1 MKKDLKISVII
12 PAYNAEK
19 YLTEALDSVVSQ
31 TMSDSDYEIIIV
43 NDGSSDHTADI
54 LEKYKNLYSNIT
66 VINKENGGPS
76 SARNAGLDIASGE
89 YIYFFDADDLLINN
103 SLEALYQ
110 CAEEKNADLVIG
122 KYNVLTPYKLSPV
135 RTLDNLVC
143 LDNIDKYNTD
153 ILQTFAL
160 WNKLFRL
167 DLIKQY
173 HLNFKSVSYSED
185 GIFVM
190 DYVLH
195 CTNITGLDQALIQ
208 YRRFNESI
216 GGSITASVS
225 ESKIRDYLTAHEMI
239 LTCAKESFLRD
250 FPEYTTIEEA
260 IADNEDINDYL
271 NTIIHKELLIL
282 LNRFYAKFWTLDS
295 STAQFLLTQI
305 NSKLELLNMKELY
318 ELRTALPE
326 LPLTNLSANPEEV
339 LKHARLTAVLYG
351 NEDTQEDFLSCL
363 KSLTEQNMVFIK
375 IIVPSSMKTAIQS
388 KNLLQ
393 KNIIFTECNSKK
405 ELFNEAL
412 STASTPYI
420 IFCDEKIVY
429 STGAFRHVNKLFS
442 RLYIDFIT
450 EAIYHKNYGSLQP
463 LIYSHIA
470 ADFLASD
477 QCDTLCLG
485 MEATLANK
493 FFSVSFLKNNN
504 INFNLDI
511 IEFLNKCYH
520 TGYYLYKFNE
530 IVIYNDKEE
539 SFLKYTETKET
550 LPLLKEYFKVKPVTL
565 NSPELLYNPL
575 ESGEKFRPIPET
587 EAEEPWTKEVEKL
600 KKEKLQNK
608 VTFVSIRSDG
618 ELEGNALALYPYIN
632 GEKEICAYKLPHDND
647 AALAMSKA
655 VLTSKVIVTD
665 DYVKYLR
672 YFPLRPEQRVV
683 QLWHACGAFKKFGQ
697 RGTNIPVPTDIA
709 THAQYNL
716 VSVSGENVRSI
727 YADAFDVNYQKVQAL
742 GTPRTDDYFN
752 KKLISKKKRQI
763 YLKHPKLLF
772 KSVIV
777 YAPTFR
783 DTDGNRNEFHPEID
797 FDRLSKSLLPNQ
809 VLLICPHP
817 IMDAPILPHEYRNI
831 LEVRDFSTNDYML
844 ISDMLITDY
853 SSVIFE
859 YALLGKPIAFFCYDL
874 LRYDRDFYLKYPDDL
889 PGDVFKTQEELT
901 EYLRNPEKH
910 VLTDKYTTFVKKY
923 MSACDGHSC
932 ERIAQLINSYMEEN

>member
-185 GIFVM
+185 GLFVM

-600 KKEKLQNK
+600 KKKKLQNK
-608 VTFVSIRSDG
+608 VTFVSVRSNG

-716 VSVSGENVRSI
+716 VSVSGEKVRSI
-727 YADAFDVNYQKVQAL
+727 YADAFNVNYQKVQAL

>member
-43 NDGSSDHTADI
+43 NDGSSDHTAYI

-375 IIVPSSMKTAIQS
+375 IIVPSSMRTAIQS

-600 KKEKLQNK
+600 KKKKLQNK
-608 VTFVSIRSDG
+608 VTFVSVRSNG

-683 QLWHACGAFKKFGQ
+683 QLWHACGAFKMFGQ

-716 VSVSGENVRSI
+716 VSVSGEKVRSI

>member
-539 SFLKYTETKET
+539 SFLKYTKTKET

-600 KKEKLQNK
+600 KKKKLQNK
-608 VTFVSIRSDG
+608 VTFVSVRSNG

-716 VSVSGENVRSI
+716 VSVSGEKVRSI
-727 YADAFDVNYQKVQAL
+727 YADAFNVNYQKVQAL

-901 EYLRNPEKH
+901 AYLRNPEKH
-910 VLTDKYTTFVKKY
+910 VLTDKYTTFIKKY

>member
-135 RTLDNLVC
+135 CTLDNLVC

-153 ILQTFAL
+153 ILQTFVL

-225 ESKIRDYLTAHEMI
+225 ESKIRDYLTAHKII

-405 ELFNEAL
+405 ELFSEAL

-608 VTFVSIRSDG
+608 VTFVSVRSDG

-632 GEKEICAYKLPHDND
+632 GEKEICAYKLPHDNE
-647 AALAMSKA
+647 AALAMSEA

-831 LEVRDFSTNDYML
+831 LEVKDFSTNDYML

-901 EYLRNPEKH
+901 AYLRNPEKH

>member
-135 RTLDNLVC
+135 CTLDNLVC

-153 ILQTFAL
+153 ILQTFVL

-225 ESKIRDYLTAHEMI
+225 ESKIRDYLTAHKII

-608 VTFVSIRSDG
+608 VTFVSVRSDG

-632 GEKEICAYKLPHDND
+632 GEKEICAYKLPHDNE
-647 AALAMSKA
+647 AALAMSEA

-831 LEVRDFSTNDYML
+831 LEVKDFSTNDYML

-901 EYLRNPEKH
+901 AYLRNPEKH

>member
-550 LPLLKEYFKVKPVTL
+550 LPLLKEYFKIKPVTL

-608 VTFVSIRSDG
+608 VTFVSVRSDG

-632 GEKEICAYKLPHDND
+632 GEKEICAYKLPHDNE
-647 AALAMSKA
+647 AALAMSEA

-797 FDRLSKSLLPNQ
+797 FDLLSKSLLPNQ
-809 VLLICPHP
+809 ILLICPHP

-901 EYLRNPEKH
+901 AYLRNPEKH

>member
-1 MKKDLKISVII
+1 MKNDLKISVII

-43 NDGSSDHTADI
+43 NDGSSDNTADI
-54 LEKYKNLYSNIT
+54 LEKYKNLHSNIT

-76 SARNAGLDIASGE
+76 SARNSGLDIASGE

-103 SLEALYQ
+103 SLEVLYKRAQ
-110 CAEEKNADLVIG
+110 EKNADLVIG
-122 KYNVLTPYKLSPV
+122 KYDVLTSYKLSPV
-135 RTLDNLVC
+135 HTLDNLVC
-143 LDNIDKYNTD
+143 LENIDKYNTD

-167 DLIKQY
+167 DLIKQQ
-173 HLNFKSVSYSED
+173 HLTFKSVSYSED

-195 CTNITGLDQALIQ
+195 CTRIAGVDQSLIQ
-208 YRRFNESI
+208 YRRYNEEDAP
-216 GGSITASVS
+216 SITASVS

-239 LTCAKESFLRD
+239 LACAKESFLRD

-271 NTIIHKELLIL
+271 NTIIQKELLIL

-295 STAQFLLTQI
+295 STAQFLLAQI
-305 NSKLELLNMKELY
+305 NNKLKLLNMKGLC
-318 ELRTALPE
+318 ELRAALPE
-326 LPLTNLSANPEEV
+326 LPLTSLSADFEEV

-351 NEDTQEDFLSCL
+351 DNNTQENFLSCL
-363 KSLTEQNMVFIK
+363 KSLTEQNMIFIK
-375 IIVPSSMKTAIQS
+375 IVVPSSMKAAIQA

-393 KNIIFTECNSKK
+393 KNIIFADCDSKK

-412 STASTPYI
+412 STASTPSI

-429 STGAFRHVNKLFS
+429 STGAFRRVNKLFS
-442 RLYIDFIT
+442 RLYMDFIT

-470 ADFLASD
+470 ADFLASE

-493 FFSVSFLKNNN
+493 FFSVSFLKKHN
-504 INFNLDI
+504 ISFDLDI
-511 IEFLNKCYH
+511 IDFLDKCYH
-520 TGYYLYKFNE
+520 TGYYLYNFDE
-530 IVIYNDKEE
+530 LVIYNDTEE
-539 SFLKYTETKET
+539 SFLKYTETKRT

-600 KKEKLQNK
+600 KKKKLQNK
-608 VTFVSIRSDG
+608 VTFVSVRSDG

-632 GEKEICAYKLPHDND
+632 GEKEICAYKLPHDNE
-647 AALAMSKA
+647 AALAMSEA

-697 RGTNIPVPTDIA
+697 RGTNIPVSTDIA

-716 VSVSGENVRSI
+716 VTVSGEKVRSI

-742 GTPRTDDYFN
+742 GMPRTDDYFN
-752 KKLISKKKRQI
+752 KKLIFKKKRQI

-797 FDRLSKSLLPNQ
+797 FDLLSKSLLPNQ

-817 IMDAPILPHEYRNI
+817 IMDAPILPHEYHNI

-889 PGDVFKTQEELT
+889 PGDVFRTQEELT
-901 EYLRNPEKH
+901 EYLRSPEKH
-910 VLTDKYTTFVKKY
+910 VLTDKYTAFVNKY

>member
-19 YLTEALDSVVSQ
+19 YLTETLDSVVSQ
-31 TMSDSDYEIIIV
+31 TMPDSDYEIIIV

-54 LEKYKNLYSNIT
+54 LQKYKKSHSNIT
-66 VINKENGGPS
+66 VINQENGGPA
-76 SARNAGLDIASGE
+76 SARNAGLTVAKGE

-103 SLEALYQ
+103 ALEAMFTK
-110 CAEEKNADLVIG
+110 AVTKSADLVIG
-122 KYNVLTPYKLSPV
+122 TYDVLNTYKLSTV
-135 RTLDNLVC
+135 HTLDNLVT
-143 LDNIDKYNTD
+143 LDDIDKYNTD
-153 ILQTFAL
+153 ILWTFSL
-160 WNKLFRL
+160 SNKLFKRE
-167 DLIKQY
+167 LIEKY
-173 HLNFKSVSYSED
+173 TLRFPDISYSED
-185 GIFVM
+185 GAFLIQFL
-190 DYVLH
+190 YLSSK
-195 CTNITGLDQALIQ
+195 ITGLNQVIFH
-208 YRRFNESI
+208 YRRYNEEDAQ
-216 GGSITASVS
+216 SITASVS

-239 LTCAKESFLRD
+239 LDCAKESFLRD
-250 FPEYTTIEEA
+250 FPAYTTIEDA
-260 IADNEDINDYL
+260 MSDNEDISDYL

-295 STAQFLLTQI
+295 STAQFLLAQI
-305 NSKLELLNMKELY
+305 NDKLNLLDMKSFC
-318 ELRTALPE
+318 ELRAALPE
-326 LPLTNLSANPEEV
+326 LPLTALSADSKEV
-339 LKHARLTAVLYG
+339 LKCANLTAVLYG
-351 NEDTQEDFLSCL
+351 DDSTKEDFLSCL

-375 IIVPSSMKTAIQS
+375 VVVPSSMKAVIQT
-388 KNLLQ
+388 KKLLQ
-393 KNIIFTECNSKK
+393 KNIIFTDCNSKK
-405 ELFNEAL
+405 NLFNKALDEATT
-412 STASTPYI
+412 SHI
-420 IFCDEKIVY
+420 VFCDEKIVY
-429 STGAFRHVNKLFS
+429 STGAFRRVNKLFS
-442 RLYIDFIT
+442 RLYMDFVT

-477 QCDTLCLG
+477 HCDTLCLG

-493 FFSVSFLKNNN
+493 FFSVSFLRNQN

-511 IEFLNKCYH
+511 IDFLDKCYH
-520 TGYYLYKFNE
+520 TGYYLYNFDE
-530 IVIYNDKEE
+530 LVIYNGTEE
-539 SFLKYTETKET
+539 SFLKYTETEKS
-550 LPLLKEYFKVKPVTL
+550 LSLLKEYFKAKSVTL

-575 ESGEKFRPIPET
+575 ESGEKFRPIPEI
-587 EAEEPWTKEVEKL
+587 EAEQPWTKEVEKL
-600 KKEKLQNK
+600 KKKKLQNK
-608 VTFVSIRSDG
+608 VAFVSVRSDG
-618 ELEGNALALYPYIN
+618 ELEGNALALYPYIK
-632 GEKEICAYKLPHDND
+632 GEKEICAHKLPHDND
-647 AALAMSKA
+647 AALAMSEA
-655 VLTSKVIVTD
+655 ILTSKVIVTD
-665 DYVKYLR
+665 DYIKYLR
-672 YFPLRPEQRVV
+672 YFPLRPEQRVI

-697 RGTNIPVPTDIA
+697 RGTNIPIPTDIA

-716 VSVSGENVRSI
+716 VSVSGEQVRSI

-742 GTPRTDDYFN
+742 GVPRTDHYFN

-772 KSVIV
+772 KSVLV

-797 FDRLSKSLLPNQ
+797 FDLLSKSLLPNQ

-817 IMDAPILPHEYRNI
+817 VMDAPILPHKYHNI

-889 PGDVFKTQEELT
+889 PGDIFKTQEELT
-901 EYLRNPEKH
+901 EYLRSPEKQ
-910 VLTDKYTTFVKKY
+910 VLTDKYTAFMQKY

-932 ERIAQLINSYMEEN
+932 KRIAALINSYMEEN

>member
-12 PAYNAEK
+12 PAYNTEK

-43 NDGSSDHTADI
+43 NDGSSDHTAYI

-375 IIVPSSMKTAIQS
+375 IIVPSSMRTAIQS

-600 KKEKLQNK
+600 KKKKLQNK
-608 VTFVSIRSDG
+608 VTFVSVRSNG

-716 VSVSGENVRSI
+716 VSVSGEKVRSI

>member
-1 MKKDLKISVII
+1 MKNDLKISVII

-76 SARNAGLDIASGE
+76 SARNTGLDIASGE

-110 CAEEKNADLVIG
+110 CAQERNADLVIG

-135 RTLDNLVC
+135 HTLDNLVC

-195 CTNITGLDQALIQ
+195 CSKIVGLDQALIQ

-225 ESKIRDYLTAHEMI
+225 ESKIRDYITAHEMI
-239 LTCAKESFLRD
+239 LACAKESFLRD
-250 FPEYTTIEEA
+250 FPAYATIEDA
-260 IADNEDINDYL
+260 MADNEEISDYL

-282 LNRFYAKFWTLDS
+282 LNRFYARFWTLDA
-295 STAQFLLTQI
+295 STAQFLLAQI
-305 NSKLELLNMKELY
+305 NDKLKLLNMKGLC
-318 ELRTALPE
+318 ELRAALPE
-326 LPLTNLSANPEEV
+326 LPLTNLSADSEEV

-351 NEDTQEDFLSCL
+351 DKSTQEDFLSCL

-375 IIVPSSMKTAIQS
+375 IIVPSSMKGTIQS

-393 KNIIFTECNSKK
+393 KNIIFTDCDSKK

-420 IFCDEKIVY
+420 IFCDEKILY
-429 STGAFRHVNKLFS
+429 STGSFRRVNKLFS
-442 RLYIDFIT
+442 RLYMDFIT

-470 ADFLASD
+470 ADFLASN
-477 QCDTLCLG
+477 QCDILCLG

-493 FFSVSFLKNNN
+493 FFSVSFLKKHN
-504 INFNLDI
+504 ISFNLDI
-511 IEFLNKCYH
+511 IDFLDKCYH
-520 TGYYLYKFNE
+520 CGYYLYNFDE
-530 IVIYNDKEE
+530 LVIYNNTEE
-539 SFLKYTETKET
+539 SFLKYTETKRT

-565 NSPELLYNPL
+565 NSPELLYNSL

-600 KKEKLQNK
+600 KKKKLQNK
-608 VTFVSIRSDG
+608 VTFVSVRSDG
-618 ELEGNALALYPYIN
+618 KLEGNALALYPYIN
-632 GEKEICAYKLPHDND
+632 GEKEICAYKLPHDNE
-647 AALAMSKA
+647 AALAMSEA
-655 VLTSKVIVTD
+655 VLTSKVIITD

-716 VSVSGENVRSI
+716 VTVSGEKVRSI

-797 FDRLSKSLLPNQ
+797 FDLLSKSLLPNQ

-817 IMDAPILPHEYRNI
+817 IMDAPVLPHKYRNI
-831 LEVRDFSTNDYML
+831 LEVKDFSTNDYML

-889 PGDVFKTQEELT
+889 PGDVFKTQEELM

-910 VLTDKYTTFVKKY
+910 VLTDKYTAFVKKY

>member
-1 MKKDLKISVII
+1 MKNDLKISVII

-19 YLTEALDSVVSQ
+19 YLTATLDSVVSQ

-76 SARNAGLDIASGE
+76 SARNTGLATANGK

-103 SLEALYQ
+103 ALEAMFTK
-110 CAEEKNADLVIG
+110 AVTESADLVIG
-122 KYNVLTPYKLSPV
+122 TYDVLNTYKLSSV
-135 RTLDNLVC
+135 HTLDDLVA
-143 LDNIDKYNTD
+143 LDDIDKYNTD
-153 ILQTFAL
+153 ILWTFSL
-160 WNKLFRL
+160 SNKLFKRE
-167 DLIKQY
+167 LIEKY
-173 HLNFKSVSYSED
+173 TLHFPDISYSED
-185 GIFVM
+185 GAFLVQFL
-190 DYVLH
+190 YR
-195 CTNITGLDQALIQ
+195 CSKITGLNQVIFH
-208 YRRFNESI
+208 YRRYNEEDAQ
-216 GGSITASVS
+216 SITASVS
-225 ESKIRDYLTAHEMI
+225 ESKIKDYLTAHEMI
-239 LTCAKESFLRD
+239 LTCAKESFLRN

-260 IADNEDINDYL
+260 IADNEDINNYL

-305 NSKLELLNMKELY
+305 NSKLELLNMKGLC
-318 ELRTALPE
+318 ELRAALPE
-326 LPLTNLSANPEEV
+326 LPLTSLSADSEEV

-351 NEDTQEDFLSCL
+351 DNNTQKDFLSCL
-363 KSLTEQNMVFIK
+363 KSLTEQNMIFIK
-375 IIVPSSMKTAIQS
+375 IIVPSSMKAAIQS

-393 KNIIFTECNSKK
+393 KNIIFTDCNSKK

-520 TGYYLYKFNE
+520 TGYYLYKFNKL
-530 IVIYNDKEE
+530 VIYNDKEE

-600 KKEKLQNK
+600 KKKKLQNK
-608 VTFVSIRSDG
+608 VTFVSVRSNG

-632 GEKEICAYKLPHDND
+632 GEKEICAYKLPHDNE
-647 AALAMSKA
+647 AALAMSEA

-797 FDRLSKSLLPNQ
+797 FDLLSKSLLPNQ
-809 VLLICPHP
+809 ILLICPHP

-859 YALLGKPIAFFCYDL
+859 YALLGKPIAFFYYDL
-874 LRYDRDFYLKYPDDL
+874 LIYDRDFYLKYPDDL

>member
-632 GEKEICAYKLPHDND
+632 GEKEICAYKLPHDNE
-647 AALAMSKA
+647 AALAMSEA

>member
-12 PAYNAEK
+12 PAYNTEK

-539 SFLKYTETKET
+539 SFLKYTKTKET

-565 NSPELLYNPL
+565 NSPELVYNPL

-600 KKEKLQNK
+600 KKKKLQNK
-608 VTFVSIRSDG
+608 VTFVSVRSNG

-716 VSVSGENVRSI
+716 VSVSGEKVRSI
-727 YADAFDVNYQKVQAL
+727 YADAFNVNYQKVQAL

-901 EYLRNPEKH
+901 AYLRNPEKH
-910 VLTDKYTTFVKKY
+910 VLTDKYTTFIKKY

>member
-103 SLEALYQ
+103 SLEVLYQ

-375 IIVPSSMKTAIQS
+375 IIVPSSMRTAIQS

-565 NSPELLYNPL
+565 NSAELLYNPL

-632 GEKEICAYKLPHDND
+632 GEKEICAYKLPHDNE
-647 AALAMSKA
+647 AALAMSEA

-716 VSVSGENVRSI
+716 ISVSGENVRSI

-901 EYLRNPEKH
+901 AYLRNPEKH

>member
-43 NDGSSDHTADI
+43 NDGSSDHTAYI

-375 IIVPSSMKTAIQS
+375 IIVPSSMRTAIQS

-600 KKEKLQNK
+600 KKKKLQNK
-608 VTFVSIRSDG
+608 VTFVSVRSNG

-716 VSVSGENVRSI
+716 VSVSGEKVRSI

>member
-19 YLTEALDSVVSQ
+19 YLTETLDSVVSQ

-539 SFLKYTETKET
+539 SFLKYTKTKET

-600 KKEKLQNK
+600 KKKKLQNK
-608 VTFVSIRSDG
+608 VTFVSVRSNG

-716 VSVSGENVRSI
+716 VSVSGEKVRSI
-727 YADAFDVNYQKVQAL
+727 YADAFNVNYQKVQAL

-901 EYLRNPEKH
+901 AYLRNPEKH
-910 VLTDKYTTFVKKY
+910 VLTDKYTTFIKKY

>member
-600 KKEKLQNK
+600 KKKKLQNK
-608 VTFVSIRSDG
+608 VTFVSVRSNG

-716 VSVSGENVRSI
+716 VSVSGEKVRSI

-901 EYLRNPEKH
+901 AYLRNPEKH
-910 VLTDKYTTFVKKY
+910 VLTDKYTTFIKKY

>member
-43 NDGSSDHTADI
+43 NDGSSDHTAYI

-103 SLEALYQ
+103 SLDALYQ

-375 IIVPSSMKTAIQS
+375 IIVPSSMRTAIQS

-600 KKEKLQNK
+600 KKKKLQNK
-608 VTFVSIRSDG
+608 VTFVSVRSNG

-716 VSVSGENVRSI
+716 VSVSGEKVRSI

>member
-43 NDGSSDHTADI
+43 NDGSSDHTAYI

-375 IIVPSSMKTAIQS
+375 IIVPSSMRTAIQS

-550 LPLLKEYFKVKPVTL
+550 LPLLKEYFKIKPVTL

-608 VTFVSIRSDG
+608 VTFVSVRSDG

-632 GEKEICAYKLPHDND
+632 GEKEICAYKLPHDNE
-647 AALAMSKA
+647 AALAMSEA

-797 FDRLSKSLLPNQ
+797 FDLLSKSLLPNQ
-809 VLLICPHP
+809 ILLICPHP

-901 EYLRNPEKH
+901 AYLRNPEKH

>member
-12 PAYNAEK
+12 PAYNTEK

-539 SFLKYTETKET
+539 SFLKYTKTKET

-600 KKEKLQNK
+600 KKKKLQNK
-608 VTFVSIRSDG
+608 VTFVSVRSNG

-716 VSVSGENVRSI
+716 VSVSGEKVRSI
-727 YADAFDVNYQKVQAL
+727 YADAFNVNYQKVQAL

-901 EYLRNPEKH
+901 AYLRNPEKH
-910 VLTDKYTTFVKKY
+910 VLTDKYTTFIKKY

>member
-1 MKKDLKISVII
+1 MKNDLKISVII

-19 YLTEALDSVVSQ
+19 YLTATLDSVVSQ

-239 LTCAKESFLRD
+239 LTCAKESFLRN

-260 IADNEDINDYL
+260 IADNEDINNYL
-271 NTIIHKELLIL
+271 NAIIHKELLIL

-305 NSKLELLNMKELY
+305 NSKLELLNMKGLC
-318 ELRTALPE
+318 ELRAALPE
-326 LPLTNLSANPEEV
+326 LPLTSLSADSEEV

-351 NEDTQEDFLSCL
+351 DNNTQKDFLSCL
-363 KSLTEQNMVFIK
+363 KSLTEQNMIFIK
-375 IIVPSSMKTAIQS
+375 IIVPSSMKAAIQS

-393 KNIIFTECNSKK
+393 KNIIFTDCNSKK

-530 IVIYNDKEE
+530 LVIYNDKEE

-587 EAEEPWTKEVEKL
+587 EAEEPRTKEVEKL
-600 KKEKLQNK
+600 KKKKLQNK
-608 VTFVSIRSDG
+608 VAFVSVRSNG

-632 GEKEICAYKLPHDND
+632 GEKEICAYKLPHDNE
-647 AALAMSKA
+647 AALAMSEA

-797 FDRLSKSLLPNQ
+797 FDLLSKSLLPNQ
-809 VLLICPHP
+809 ILLICPHP

-901 EYLRNPEKH
+901 EYLRNPEKQ
-910 VLTDKYTTFVKKY
+910 VLTDKYTAFVKKY

-932 ERIAQLINSYMEEN
+932 ERIAALINSYMEEN